1 MGLDNDETLNIS
13 GQERNNFWSP
23 PNYILFR
30 YEKISNIHLK
40 DNFLKDSLWIS
51 IKESC
56 NDCYKKK
63 SLYGI
68 QAKVLYSIKPLI
80 YILQSSKDDETRLKL
95 PQSYPIS
102 QQSLFGLGIYVRT
115 SFVSFLSAV
124 IQ

>member
-1 MGLDNDETLNIS
+1 MIFGTLLIIS
-13 GQERNNFWSP
+13 W
-23 PNYILFR
+23 I
-30 YEKISNIHLK
+30 KSNIHLRDDIVK
-40 DNFLKDSLWIS
+40 EINGKFTPSDDVVPLIMPPKFLDSLWIS

-56 NDCYKKK
+56 NDCYKEK

-102 QQSLFGLGIYVRT
+102 QQSPFGEDFDHSSEKSSNY
-115 SFVSFLSAV
+115 
-124 IQ
+124 Q